1 MCVIV
6 FFILPSRIKF
16 FVFDS
21 GQFKERIMINKFF
34 GKSFFFGKAALLGLM
49 LLFSATL
56 INAQTSTFAQ
66 FTQRSNS
73 QDYAFLNNTSSGTFG
88 TVNNGSAI
96 SFTFLGVSGLPTALQ
111 GPQNATLTL
120 SSTTTAP
127 ASASVGTRVVQPF
140 NSTFTIRITRDTPF
154 NGRSN
159 LLTAVVTPV
168 GGSNP
173 ELSGDAGA
181 TSAGFTAST
190 PVQNVV
196 FTSDFISFS
205 GSTNRNLGLT
215 FTSVT
220 PVYTLGGSFVNSFTA
235 AGAGSFAANQAPV
248 FFLTPTA
255 ATVSV
260 SGRVLSTKGRGLANA
275 RVTLTNS
282 AGEAVTTMTDNFG
295 NYQFADIIAGDT
307 VIISVKSRLYEYA
320 TQVLNLSEETNGLNF
335 TPQYA
340 KERIR

>member
-1 MCVIV
+1 M
-6 FFILPSRIKF
+6 
-16 FVFDS
+16 
-21 GQFKERIMINKFF
+21 ENKFF
-34 GKSFFFGKAALLGLM
+34 GRAGFSGKTTLVVLM
-49 LLFSATL
+49 LLFSATFL
-56 INAQTSTFAQ
+56 NAQTTTFAQ
-66 FTQRSNS
+66 FNQRTSG
-73 QDYAFLNNTSSGTFG
+73 QDFVFTNNTSTATFQ
-88 TVNNGSAI
+88 TVNGGSAVN
-96 SFTFLGVSGLPTALQ
+96 FTYLGIATLPPELQ
-111 GPQNATLTL
+111 GRQDAHVFVT
-120 SSTTTAP
+120 STTNAP
-127 ASASVGTRVVQPF
+127 AVTTAENRTIQPF
-140 NSTFTIRITRDTPF
+140 NSTFTIQIIRDTPF

-159 LLTAVVTPV
+159 LLTTTITPV
-168 GGSNP
+168 GSSNP
-173 ELSGDAGA
+173 ELSGDEGA
-181 TSAGFTAST
+181 NSAGFTAST

-196 FTSDFISFS
+196 FTSDFLSFS

-220 PVYTLGGSFVNSFTA
+220 PVYTLSGSFVNSFTA
-235 AGAGSFAANQAPV
+235 AGAGSFAANQTPV
-248 FFLTPTA
+248 FLVPTA